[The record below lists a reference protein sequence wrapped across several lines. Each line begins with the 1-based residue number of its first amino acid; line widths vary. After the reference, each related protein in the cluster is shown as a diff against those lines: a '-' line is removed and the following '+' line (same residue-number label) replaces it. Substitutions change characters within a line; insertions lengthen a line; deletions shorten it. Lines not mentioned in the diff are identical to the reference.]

1 MNRTL
6 IGVSIL
12 AAAALL
18 SPPTQAAESPSDFY
32 KGKTVTMVISSAPGG
47 GYDAYA
53 RTIARHLPNHLP
65 GNPTVVVQ
73 NMAGAGGLTATNH
86 LYNVASKDGLTIGLI
101 QNTVPFEPFYGNTQ
115 AQFDPT
121 KFEWLGSP
129 SKETGL
135 LLLWYTV
142 PVNTLEEAKSRELL
156 LGASG
161 AASTP
166 AFYARVLTA
175 VFGLKIKLINGYTGQ
190 TESFLGM
197 ERGENE
203 GYSSVF
209 WSSLK
214 STKPEWVRDKKV
226 KLLVQYGAAPHPDLK
241 DVPFADDLIK
251 DPEKKLLMQVAAA
264 SLAIGRPV
272 LAPPGLPAD
281 RLGALRKGMEDTLKD
296 KAFVEDCNKQS
307 LECNDPSNGKEMAE
321 ILDRVYSAP
330 ASVKK
335 TMQEIYNVK

>member
-1 MNRTL
+1 MLRSSF
-6 IGVSIL
+6 GVL
-12 AAAALL
+12 AAALALTAQTAL
-18 SPPTQAAESPSDFY
+18 AADSLADFY
-32 KGKTVTMVISSAPGG
+32 KGKTVTMTISSAPGG

-53 RTIARHLPNHLP
+53 RTIARHLPQHLP

-86 LYNVASKDGLTIGLI
+86 LYNVAPKDGLTIGLI
-101 QNTVPFEPFYGNTQ
+101 QNTVPFEPFYDNKA
-115 AQFDPT
+115 AQFDST

-129 SKETGL
+129 SKEIGL
-135 LLLWYTV
+135 LLLWHTM
-142 PVNTLEEAKSRELL
+142 PVNTLEEAKKRELL

-166 AFYARVLTA
+166 AFYARVLEA
-175 VFGLKIKLINGYTGQ
+175 VFGLKIKLVNGYTGQ

-214 STKPEWVRDKKV
+214 STKPDWIRDKKV
-226 KLLVQYGAAPHPDLK
+226 KLLVQYGAAPHPELK
-241 DVPFADDLIK
+241 DVPFADSLIQ

-272 LAPPGLPAD
+272 LAPPGVPSDKVA
-281 RLGALRKGMEDTLKD
+281 ALRKGLDATLRD
-296 KAFVEDCNKQS
+296 KEFLADCEKQR
-307 LECNDPSNGKEMAE
+307 LECDSPSTGAEMAE
-321 ILDRVYSAP
+321 ILARTYSAP
-330 ASVKK
+330 ANIRKQ
-335 TMQEIYNVK
+335 MQDIYNVK